1 MPKVKINN
9 AQGLVQET
17 GGGIALFGA
26 TQSITA
32 NATAAN
38 AAILST
44 TSLVLGDSGNNSHKI
59 QLPAIGGLDTGH
71 TVIVA
76 NVDSAQDFVLVPA
89 ANGTRFNGVAST
101 PVSVTLAEKTVV
113 KCVYSGK
120 ANPGWIVVVGDQATV
135 PA

>member
-9 AQGLVQET
+9 TQGLVQET

-32 NATAAN
+32 NATASS

-44 TSLVLGDSGNNSHKI
+44 TSVALCDSANDAHKV
-59 QLPAIGGLDTGH
+59 QLPATSGLSTGH

-76 NVDSAQDFVLVPA
+76 NIDSAQDFVLEKQ
-89 ANGTRFNGVAST
+89 ASGDRINA
-101 PVSVTLAEKTVV
+101 VDGAVTLGQSTVAF
-113 KCVYSGK
+113 CVYSG
-120 ANPGWIVVVGDQATV
+120 AADPGWIVTVGDQATV

>member
-9 AQGLVQET
+9 SQGLVQET
-17 GGGIALFGA
+17 GGGVALFGA

-32 NATAAN
+32 NATASS

-44 TSLVLGDSGNNSHKI
+44 TSVALCDSADDGHFV
-59 QLPAIGGLDTGH
+59 QLPATSGLDAGH

-76 NVDSAQDFVLVPA
+76 NIDSAQDFILQKQA
-89 ANGTRFNGVAST
+89 TADRINGVNGA
-101 PVSVTLAEKTVV
+101 VTLGQSTVAF
-113 KCVYSGK
+113 CVYSGT
-120 ANPGWIVVVGDQATV
+120 ADPGWIVTVGDQATI